1 MLHASL
7 LPAKSNL
14 KNSGQRPAKPSIK
27 PTGAP
32 SHTSQGSRSSSN
44 KAAEMVL
51 MGINR
56 RGMSGPGMPNSGL
69 SRYQTS
75 CRHSNQH
82 GCKVNKWAVLSSK
95 DTGVASDQWL
105 WGYRSSFMLCCD
117 GLCREVRD
125 LRYHI
130 PLACNFQQLMA
141 VAVQFSSSQHSS
153 TLQQSPPAAPDSELL
168 CPHLP
173 RASASLCG

>member
-1 MLHASL
+1 MAAQHNTYPQFSCRPTSPEGQIIQNPTCGPQLISVLHASL

-82 GCKVNKWAVLSSK
+82 GCKVNGCAVLSSK

-105 WGYRSSFMLCCD
+105 WGYRSSFMLCCA
-117 GLCREVRD
+117 GLCREVR
-125 LRYHI
+125 I
-130 PLACNFQQLMA
+130 
-141 VAVQFSSSQHSS
+141 
-153 TLQQSPPAAPDSELL
+153 
-168 CPHLP
+168 
-173 RASASLCG
+173 